1 MELHIPKLSISGT
14 YDLKRIFMNMG
25 VTDVFSDRADL
36 SGITGNPD
44 MKVSKVSLSAET
56 TIYGFLKSQLPYPKL
71 TCEILL
77 IASAGWYSE
86 MEHLSDQVP
95 LNSLRLLQDLETR
108 MFSFVW
114 LAKVEGRSR
123 GGFSI

>member
-14 YDLKRIFMNMG
+14 YDLKRILMNMG

-36 SGITGNPD
+36 SGITRNPD

-56 TIYGFLKSQLPYPKL
+56 TIYGFLNSQLPYPKL

-77 IASAGWYSE
+77 IAIAAWYSE
-86 MEHLSDQVP
+86 IEHLSDKVP
-95 LNSLRLLQDLETR
+95 LNSLRLLQDLEIR
-108 MFSFVW
+108 MFSFAW
-114 LAKVEGRSR
+114 QAKLKGRWR